1 MEEDDSQ
8 EDPQS
13 VSETQDSDEP
23 ETNETENEIG
33 CNFWKDRK
41 PEEVVGSIIR
51 RLETDQQKTKGKT
64 TRNNVLPKSK
74 SYDEQLVKLM
84 PEFESLPLET
94 QKGCSLDKNIMK
106 QSLPFGLLATM
117 YQPTKSVSSSFPIA
131 LNAAMG
137 LSRDSSAAIRRRG
150 DRKMSA
156 PVVADY
162 FSLRRQDSDAPTNAR
177 EEREEGEGQP
187 ADLAGIKME
196 VFGDNEQNVQDEF
209 RSRASAIDI
218 RHREGER
225 RHRRLTEPA
234 ILSQDFSGME
244 HL

>member
-8 EDPQS
+8 EDPKS
-13 VSETQDSDEP
+13 VVSETRDSDEP
-23 ETNETENEIG
+23 ETSETGDEIG
-33 CNFWKDRK
+33 MNFWKEREPK
-41 PEEVVGSIIR
+41 EVVGSIIR
-51 RLETDQQKTKGKT
+51 RLETDQQKTKGETAKKK
-64 TRNNVLPKSK
+64 VLPKSK
-74 SYDEQLVKLM
+74 SYDEQLVKLV

-106 QSLPFGLLATM
+106 QSLPFGLLAAM
-117 YQPTKSVSSSFPIA
+117 YQPTRTASSSFPNA

-162 FSLRRQDSDAPTNAR
+162 FSLRQQDSDAA
-177 EEREEGEGQP
+177 EYAGDERGQGEGE
-187 ADLAGIKME
+187 ADLAGIEME
-196 VFGDNEQNVQDEF
+196 VFGDKQQNVPGEF

-218 RHREGER
+218 RHVGGEG

-234 ILSQDFSGME
+234 IPTQDYSGME

>member
-1 MEEDDSQ
+1 MEDDDPQ

-23 ETNETENEIG
+23 ETNETEKEIG
-33 CNFWKDRK
+33 YNWKERK

-51 RLETDQQKTKGKT
+51 RLETDQQKTKGKKN
-64 TRNNVLPKSK
+64 RNNVLPKSK
-74 SYDEQLVKLM
+74 SYDEQLVKLV
-84 PEFESLPLET
+84 PEFENLPLET
-94 QKGCSLDKNIMK
+94 QKGCSLDRHVMK

-117 YQPTKSVSSSFPIA
+117 YQPTKSIGSSFPIV

-137 LSRDSSAAIRRRG
+137 LSRDSSAAIKRRG

-162 FSLRRQDSDAPTNAR
+162 FSLCRQASDTAATAR

-187 ADLAGIKME
+187 ADLE
-196 VFGDNEQNVQDEF
+196 VFVEKEQNVQDEF
-209 RSRASAIDI
+209 RERASAIDI
-218 RHREGER
+218 RHREGGR
-225 RHRRLTEPA
+225 RRRRLTEPA